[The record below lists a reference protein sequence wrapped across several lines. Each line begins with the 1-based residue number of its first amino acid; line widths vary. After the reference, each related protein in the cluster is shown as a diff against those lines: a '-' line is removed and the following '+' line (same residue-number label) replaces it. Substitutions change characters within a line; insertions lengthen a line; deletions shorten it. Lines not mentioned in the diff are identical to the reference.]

1 MTWDAMAAIAELL
14 GAIGVIASLV
24 YLAGQMKS
32 SADQARQAAIQSVV
46 NQMNNVWTQTS
57 GNREQADLWV
67 RGSQGTSHL
76 RDETDGVQ
84 FSALMLCLFRPY
96 EEIFHYWRD
105 GRVDDWMWESISQQC
120 EDLMVTP
127 GFAEWW
133 ERRGAWFSTSFQEH
147 VRETAGHA
155 SSYRRW
161 GGSPSGGAS

>member
-46 NQMNNVWTQTS
+46 NQMNTVWTQVS
-57 GNREQADLWV
+57 GNRAQAELWA
-67 RGSQGTSHL
+67 RGSRGTSHL
-76 RDETDGVQ
+76 RDESDGVQ
-84 FSALMLCLFRPY
+84 FSALMLGIFRPY

-105 GRVDDWMWESISQQC
+105 GRVDDWTWESISRQC
-120 EDLMVTP
+120 GDLMSTP

-133 ERRGAWFSTSFQEH
+133 ERRGGWFSASFQEH
-147 VRETAGHA
+147 VKQVAGHA
-155 SSYRRW
+155 PAYRRW
-161 GGSPSGGAS
+161 EENLPGGAS